1 METPPNNKLKLDFE
15 KPVENNLH
23 LPREV
28 LCIIFSHLDKKSVF
42 NSTSTCKLWFELIRS
57 DPSLSGHICLKD
69 ISAVE
74 LCQKMKD
81 SEWIWTR
88 WPVLKTLELRCDQE
102 NKIVPAMVEE
112 HYYNPRLNILY
123 IFDLAT
129 TSTSYNPG
137 LFNPANIVKHS
148 LEIVDHKDCPNLEK
162 IVHSSYCDLP
172 VIFPQFRGLFDET
185 NSSGVIEELAVWQN
199 NGTKS
204 IKINNVSSL
213 KICLPNRWIDDPSI
227 QVVERKNAFSPL
239 FKEIG
244 NSLQSLKLSVEKF
257 EVFDN
262 MFFDCEMVTELS
274 VFLSTT
280 EQLKNHNWA
289 KFKNLRKF
297 WIQAL
302 VHEDNE
308 DKNWIANDLPII
320 VKEKIPGITSV
331 SVTQPTHVFLYNIPS
346 SYEGTSRLMN
356 GEALIMP
363 VLFQT

>member
-1 METPPNNKLKLDFE
+1 METPPNKKLKLDFE
-15 KPVENNLH
+15 KPVVNNLH

-42 NSTSTCKLWFELIRS
+42 NSTSTCKMWFELIRS

-102 NKIVPAMVEE
+102 NKIVPAMVEG
-112 HYYNPRLNILY
+112 HY
-123 IFDLAT
+123 
-129 TSTSYNPG
+129 YNPG

-148 LEIVDHKDCPNLEK
+148 LEIVNHKDCPNLEK

-172 VIFPQFRGLFDET
+172 VIFSQFRGLFDET
-185 NSSGVIEELAVWQN
+185 NSSGVIEELTFWQKT
-199 NGTKS
+199 GTKS

-213 KICLPNRWIDDPSI
+213 KICLSNRSIDPSI
-227 QVVERKNAFSPL
+227 QVVERRNAFSPL

-244 NSLQSLKLSVEKF
+244 NSLQSLKLSVKKF

-274 VFLSTT
+274 VLLATT

-308 DKNWIANDLPII
+308 DKNWIANNLPII

-331 SVTQPTHVFLYNIPS
+331 SVTQPTHGFLHCEYPIS
-346 SYEGTSRLMN
+346 SYEGTSGLMN
-356 GEALIMP
+356 GKALIMP